1 MVTCI
6 VLIESVDSLNVS
18 LIRDDKLLVNYIG
31 DLPISHFI
39 NDKIDCLKVIFKPAL
54 CNSVPEDGY
63 KLGNINVNGVNKDCV
78 ISYED
83 FNNLSSFSCKVKDIQ
98 IYNYLDVCK
107 SLFQDKDKVLVVDS
121 WSKSLASVLYI
132 EYGSVV
138 DFRRVRHN
146 KLASVIRKMSDK
158 YGYFDTIN
166 ANNFYDI
173 ISLKV
178 ALSNLNQVPK
188 ERLPFMKHLGYC
200 LETKGIEVL
209 EGEHEILDWRDE
221 EDDQSNNVYYGEES
235 SDVDRFLR
243 KEDKG
248 ASEDYYARNLQGEDF
263 EVESDFEDEYE
274 DEEVVDKSLAAMMRE
289 TEESASLGF
298 FARLFGKK
306 KKTPSSKNFKVD
318 ENKIKGGKNSGPSKF
333 SKYAEYDEDENDED
347 ENDEVRFSQIAV
359 GDHRTSRKSNGRNS
373 NVRNYSAVDYAFY
386 VSFIVFVSCAL
397 IFGGLQFIYKEK
409 VNLLSSTYGSALK
422 MKNQMQ
428 TSVSLAENPASSP
441 AIKVSLLNNLSL
453 PSSFDMLDIDYSGN
467 EYKVTLSIDVADNI
481 DDFASFLPEGIV
493 LSKIV
498 PKISNEMTK
507 LYDIILVTS

>member
-1 MVTCI
+1 MVTCV

-83 FNNLSSFSCKVKDIQ
+83 FNNLSSFSCKIKDIQ

-173 ISLKV
+173 IGLKV
-178 ALSNLNQVPK
+178 ALSNLDQVPK
-188 ERLPFMKHLGYC
+188 ERLPFMKHLGHC
-200 LETKGIEVL
+200 LETKGIEIL
-209 EGEHEILDWRDE
+209 EGEHESLNWQE
-221 EDDQSNNVYYGEES
+221 EDDDQSSVDYDGYD
-235 SDVDRFLR
+235 SDGDIARFLR
-243 KEDKG
+243 KENKDS
-248 ASEDYYARNLQGEDF
+248 SEDYYARNLEGEDF

-289 TEESASLGF
+289 TEEAASLGF

-306 KKTPSSKNFKVD
+306 KTPSKKNYRVE
-318 ENKIKGGKNSGPSKF
+318 ENKASGGKNGPSRF
-333 SKYAEYDEDENDED
+333 SKYAEYDEDEDEY
-347 ENDEVRFSQIAV
+347 ENVSFSQIAV
-359 GDHRTSRKSNGRNS
+359 GDHRASRKSNGNNP

-409 VNLLSSTYGSALK
+409 VNLLSSTYGSAVK

-453 PSSFDMLDIDYSGN
+453 PSSFNMLDIDYSGN
-467 EYKVTLSIDVADNI
+467 EYTVTLSIDVADNI
-481 DDFASFLPEGIV
+481 DDFASFLPDGIV
-493 LSKIV
+493 LSKII
-498 PKISNEMTK
+498 PKISDEVSK